1 VKARGRPIIR
11 SPFRAVVLVL
21 MALALGAWYDC
32 LTTAKYDR
40 IKYTPE
46 NIVSPKGA
54 AWPLIL
60 KPGRSVCV
68 SDLVPVK
75 TYCVPGW
82 PVKARVCL
90 TGTIYGRKGLILEI
104 FHNGSSTSL
113 GVRLGRKD
121 LAWLH
126 NGHFFIPGPV
136 PAKGARLCVTNRDQ
150 SAVTISG
157 LEVRNHSGYNSGF
170 PRFYFVPRNLFPV
183 KLNWNRFL
191 TAALIWL
198 LGLAAWWMISFRLIL
213 RLGLEDQVTP
223 IFMISLSPLLYL
235 IPTSLGA
242 IFLSTDRI
250 LFLRTEVVAIAI
262 GLVVITQAVT
272 MLAFKAPA
280 ALRRRK
286 EGRK

>member
-1 VKARGRPIIR
+1 VTARGRPIIR

-21 MALALGAWYDC
+21 MALALAAWYDC

-46 NIVSPKGA
+46 TIVSPKGA
-54 AWPLIL
+54 SWPVFL
-60 KPGRSVCV
+60 KPGQSLCV
-68 SDLVPVK
+68 SDVVPVK

-82 PVKARVCL
+82 PRQAEVCV

-104 FHNGSSTSL
+104 FHNGFSTSL

-126 NGHFFIPGPV
+126 GGHFFIPGPV
-136 PAKGARLCVTNRDQ
+136 PARGTRLCVTDRDQ
-150 SAVTISG
+150 HSITISG

-191 TAALIWL
+191 ISGVIWL
-198 LGLAAWWMISFRLIL
+198 LGLAVWWTISFKLIR
-213 RLGLEDQVTP
+213 RLGLHDHVTP
-223 IFMISLSPLLYL
+223 IFLISLSPLLYL

-250 LFLRTEVVAIAI
+250 LFLRTEVVVIAI

-272 MLAFKAPA
+272 MLAFKLLA
-280 ALRRRK
+280 ARR
-286 EGRK
+286 GGGQS